1 MRSDRPVT
9 TTIPTDDD
17 TTSGALDAG
26 DTLEPTGIA
35 RTLAGILDRWREIAE
50 SAQIAFA
57 RVPPGDLARRD
68 LPRVRADIQ
77 ACIDGVGGDV
87 SSRARAAALGRT
99 YLGLNDDG
107 KTQFLEL
114 LAKPV
119 PDRAL
124 VEALARDAAGADDA
138 TYEAKIGALRAA
150 VEPPATRL
158 FRQFNSLPAGIK
170 FLVDLRADLLRL
182 SGENASL
189 RRLEH
194 DLRDLLGSWFDIG
207 FLDLER
213 ITWDAPASLLE
224 RLASYEAVH
233 EVRNWRDLKNRLD
246 TDRRCYAFF
255 HPLMPEE
262 PLIFIEVALTSEL
275 STSIEPLLDTAAPIG
290 NAREATTAIFYSIS
304 NCQRGLAGISFGN
317 ALIKRVVADLLREFP
332 QLKTFST
339 LSPIPGFLHWLTS
352 REAADS
358 PLIATLAKRGWSRD
372 TDIATAVEI
381 PLLRLC
387 AHYLVE
393 EKRRSGEARDPV
405 AHFHLT
411 NGARVERIDW
421 LGDRSAK
428 GLRESA
434 GMMVNYLYR
443 LDQIDENHEAYK
455 SSGKISVS
463 NSVRALLR

>member
-1 MRSDRPVT
+1 MT

-275 STSIEPLLDTAAPIG
+275 STSIEPLLDTTAPIG
-290 NAREATTAIFYSIS
+290 NPREATTAIFYSIS

-339 LSPIPGFLHWLTS
+339 LSPIPGFLKWLTG
-352 REAADS
+352 REATDS
-358 PLIATLAKRGWSRD
+358 PLTATLAKRGWYRD
-372 TDIATAVEI
+372 TTIAAAVEL

-421 LGDRSAK
+421 LGDRSGK

-463 NSVRALLR
+463 NSVRMLLR

>member
-1 MRSDRPVT
+1 VT
-9 TTIPTDDD
+9 TTIPADD
-17 TTSGALDAG
+17 TPAGVLEDDA
-26 DTLEPTGIA
+26 LEPTGIA
-35 RTLAGILDRWREIAE
+35 RTLAGILERWREIAE
-50 SAQIAFA
+50 SAQIVFA
-57 RVPPGDLARRD
+57 RVPAGDLARRD
-68 LPRVRADIQ
+68 LPRLRADIQ
-77 ACIDGVGGDV
+77 ACIDGIGGDV

-99 YLGLNDDG
+99 YLELSDDG
-107 KTQFLEL
+107 KRQFLEL
-114 LAKPV
+114 LAKPT

-124 VEALARDAAGADDA
+124 VEALAREVAGADDA

-182 SGENASL
+182 SAGNATL
-189 RRLEH
+189 LRLEH
-194 DLRDLLGSWFDIG
+194 ELRDLLGSWFDIG

-275 STSIEPLLDTAAPIG
+275 STSIEPLLDTAAPID
-290 NAREATTAIFYSIS
+290 NPRDATTAIFYSIS

-339 LSPIPGFLHWLTS
+339 LSPIPGFLPWLTS
-352 REAADS
+352 REAQDS
-358 PLIATLAKRGWSRD
+358 PLTATLAKRGWYRD
-372 TDIATAVEI
+372 PTIAAAVEL

-455 SSGKISVS
+455 SGGKINVS
-463 NSVRALLR
+463 NGVRALLR

>member
-1 MRSDRPVT
+1 LDPPVT
-9 TTIPTDDD
+9 TTTPPDETPAAVD
-17 TTSGALDAG
+17 SDAG
-26 DTLEPTGIA
+26 LAPTGLA
-35 RTLAGILDRWREIAE
+35 RTLAGILERWREIAE

-77 ACIDGVGGDV
+77 ACIEGVGGDV

-99 YLGLNDDG
+99 YLDLNDDG
-107 KTQFLEL
+107 KRAFLEL

-124 VEALARDAAGADDA
+124 VEALARDAAAADEA
-138 TYEAKIGALRAA
+138 SYEAKIGALRAA

-182 SGENASL
+182 RGGNAPL
-189 RRLEH
+189 QRLEH
-194 DLRDLLGSWFDIG
+194 ELRDLLASWFDIG

-275 STSIEPLLDTAAPIG
+275 STAIQPLLDTAAPLD
-290 NAREATTAIFYSIS
+290 NPRDATTAIFYSIS

-332 QLKTFST
+332 HLKMFST
-339 LSPIPGFLHWLTS
+339 LSPIPGFLSWLAA

-358 PLIATLAKRGWSRD
+358 PLTAMLGKRGWYRD
-372 TDIATAVEI
+372 PTIVAAVET

-455 SSGKISVS
+455 SSGRISVS
-463 NSVRALLR
+463 NGVRALLR

>member
-1 MRSDRPVT
+1 VT
-9 TTIPTDDD
+9 TTIPPED
-17 TTSGALDAG
+17 SAGAM
-26 DTLEPTGIA
+26 
-35 RTLAGILDRWREIAE
+35 LAVIRDRWRDIAE

-68 LPRVRADIQ
+68 LPRVRSDIQ
-77 ACIDGVGGDV
+77 ACIAGVGGDV
-87 SSRARAAALGRT
+87 SSRARAAALGRI
-99 YLGLNDDG
+99 YLDLNDAG
-107 KTQFLEL
+107 KCAFLEL
-114 LAKPV
+114 LAQPM
-119 PDRAL
+119 PDRVL
-124 VEALARDAAGADDA
+124 VAALARELAEADDDA
-138 TYEAKIGALRAA
+138 YEAKMGALRVA

-158 FRQFNSLPAGIK
+158 FRQFNSLPDGIK

-182 SGENASL
+182 SPAAPAL

-194 DLRDLLGSWFDIG
+194 ELRDLLASWFDIG
-207 FLDLER
+207 FLDLEG

-275 STSIEPLLDTAAPIG
+275 STSIEPLLDTGAPIG
-290 NAREATTAIFYSIS
+290 NPREATTAIFYSIS
-304 NCQRGLAGISFGN
+304 NCQKGLAGISFGN

-332 QLKTFST
+332 HLRSFST
-339 LSPIPGFLHWLTS
+339 LSPIPGFLPWLTS
-352 REAADS
+352 REAEDS
-358 PLIATLAKRGWSRD
+358 PLTATLAKRGWHRD
-372 TDIATAVEI
+372 PTIAAAVET

-428 GLRESA
+428 GMRESA

-455 SSGKISVS
+455 SSGKINVS
-463 NSVRALLR
+463 PGVRALLH

>member
-1 MRSDRPVT
+1 MT
-9 TTIPTDDD
+9 TTIQTDDD

>member
-1 MRSDRPVT
+1 VT
-9 TTIPTDDD
+9 TTIQTDDD

>member
-1 MRSDRPVT
+1 MRSDRPVA
-9 TTIPTDDD
+9 TTIPADD
-17 TTSGALDAG
+17 TSAAAALDSG
-26 DTLEPTGIA
+26 DTLAPSGLA
-35 RTLAGILDRWREIAE
+35 RTLAGIQDRWREIAE
-50 SAQIAFA
+50 SAQVAFA

-77 ACIDGVGGDV
+77 ACIAGVGGDV

-99 YLGLNDDG
+99 YLDLNDDG
-107 KTQFLEL
+107 KRAFLEL

-119 PDRAL
+119 PDRTL
-124 VEALARDAAGADDA
+124 VEELARDVAGADDA

-170 FLVDLRADLLRL
+170 FLVDLRADLLRF
-182 SGENASL
+182 GAGNEPL

-194 DLRDLLGSWFDIG
+194 ELRDLLASWFDIG

-213 ITWDAPASLLE
+213 ITWDARASLLE

-255 HPLMPEE
+255 HPLMPDE
-262 PLIFIEVALTSEL
+262 PLIFMEVALTSEL
-275 STSIEPLLDTAAPIG
+275 SASIEPLLDTAAPIG
-290 NAREATTAIFYSIS
+290 NPREATTAIFYSIS

-332 QLKTFST
+332 QLKVFST
-339 LSPIPGFLHWLTS
+339 LSPIPGFLGWLTA
-352 REAADS
+352 REPADS
-358 PLIATLAKRGWSRD
+358 PLATTLAKRGWHRD
-372 TDIATAVEI
+372 ASVAATIEP

-463 NSVRALLR
+463 TGVRALLR

>member
-1 MRSDRPVT
+1 VT
-9 TTIPTDDD
+9 TTIPADDEAA
-17 TTSGALDAG
+17 SGVLDAENA
-26 DTLEPTGIA
+26 LEPTGLA

-57 RVPPGDLARRD
+57 RVPAGDLARRD

-77 ACIDGVGGDV
+77 ACIDGIGGDV

-99 YLGLNDDG
+99 YLELNDEG
-107 KTQFLEL
+107 KKQFLDL
-114 LAKPV
+114 LAQPV

-124 VEALARDAAGADDA
+124 VEALARDVAGADDA

-182 SGENASL
+182 HAGNESL

-194 DLRDLLGSWFDIG
+194 ELRDLLASWFDIG
-207 FLDLER
+207 FLDLQR

-317 ALIKRVVADLLREFP
+317 ALVKRVVADLLHEFP

-352 REAADS
+352 REAEDS
-358 PLIATLAKRGWSRD
+358 PLTATLAKRGWYRD
-372 TDIATAVEI
+372 QTIATAVEM

-387 AHYLVE
+387 AHYLIE

-443 LDQIDENHEAYK
+443 LDQIDQNHEAYK
-455 SSGKISVS
+455 SSGKIDVS

>member
-1 MRSDRPVT
+1 VT
-9 TTIPTDDD
+9 TTIPADDEAA
-17 TTSGALDAG
+17 SGVLDAENA
-26 DTLEPTGIA
+26 LEPTGLA

-57 RVPPGDLARRD
+57 RVPAGDLARRD

-77 ACIDGVGGDV
+77 ACIDGIGGDV

-99 YLGLNDDG
+99 YLELNDEG
-107 KTQFLEL
+107 KKQFLDL
-114 LAKPV
+114 LARPV

-124 VEALARDAAGADDA
+124 VEALARDVAGADDA

-182 SGENASL
+182 HAGNESL

-194 DLRDLLGSWFDIG
+194 ELRDLLASWFDIG
-207 FLDLER
+207 FLDLQR

-317 ALIKRVVADLLREFP
+317 ALVKRVVADLLHEFP

-352 REAADS
+352 REAEDS
-358 PLIATLAKRGWSRD
+358 PLTATLAKRGWYRD
-372 TDIATAVEI
+372 QTIATAVEM

-387 AHYLVE
+387 AHYLIE

-443 LDQIDENHEAYK
+443 LDQIDQNHEAYK
-455 SSGKISVS
+455 SSGKIDVS

>member
-1 MRSDRPVT
+1 MT